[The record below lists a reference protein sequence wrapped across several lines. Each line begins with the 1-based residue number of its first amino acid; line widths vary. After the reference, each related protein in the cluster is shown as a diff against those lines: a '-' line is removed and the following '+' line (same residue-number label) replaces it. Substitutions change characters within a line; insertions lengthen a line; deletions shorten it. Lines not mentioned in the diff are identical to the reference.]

1 MVGGHGAA
9 ERDQGVVGSDGRNG
23 RRWAVEIGVMEGDTA
38 FFERGS
44 DEAGAFKGGVTES
57 QDLHGRAATWK
68 WLRPVA

>member
-9 ERDQGVVGSDGRNG
+9 EEDESVVGSDGGN
-23 RRWAVEIGVMEGDTA
+23 RRRGAVEVGVMKGDATL
-38 FFERGS
+38 FKNGS
-44 DEAGAFKGGVTES
+44 DEADAFKGDVAES